1 MAITAA
7 QVKELREMTGSGM
20 MDCKKALTAT
30 EGNIEK
36 AIEWLREKGLAT
48 AQKKASRIAAEGVSM
63 AAISEDAKKAVVVE
77 VNSETDFVAQNE
89 KFQSYVKQVADQA
102 IDTTAKN
109 LEEFMAE
116 QWKADPSKTVE
127 EALAAQIAVI
137 GENLK
142 IRRFQQIGEPDGVL
156 VAYTHQNGK
165 IVTIVD
171 IVTDVDNDQIR
182 EMGKNIAMQV
192 TSMRPQYTSESEVS
206 QEFKDHEIEILTKQ
220 VQEDP
225 KMAGKPEK
233 VVIGAVQGRLKKELK
248 EICLLDQI
256 YVKAEDGKQ
265 TVAQYVQQASK
276 EAGANASVKGFIR
289 FETGEGLE
297 KKQEDFAAEVAA
309 QMGL

>member
-102 IDTTAKN
+102 LDTTAKN

-137 GENLK
+137 GENMK

-156 VAYTHQNGK
+156 VAY
-165 IVTIVD
+165 
-171 IVTDVDNDQIR
+171 
-182 EMGKNIAMQV
+182 
-192 TSMRPQYTSESEVS
+192 
-206 QEFKDHEIEILTKQ
+206 
-220 VQEDP
+220 
-225 KMAGKPEK
+225 
-233 VVIGAVQGRLKKELK
+233 RL
-248 EICLLDQI
+248 
-256 YVKAEDGKQ
+256 
-265 TVAQYVQQASK
+265 
-276 EAGANASVKGFIR
+276 
-289 FETGEGLE
+289 
-297 KKQEDFAAEVAA
+297 
-309 QMGL
+309 